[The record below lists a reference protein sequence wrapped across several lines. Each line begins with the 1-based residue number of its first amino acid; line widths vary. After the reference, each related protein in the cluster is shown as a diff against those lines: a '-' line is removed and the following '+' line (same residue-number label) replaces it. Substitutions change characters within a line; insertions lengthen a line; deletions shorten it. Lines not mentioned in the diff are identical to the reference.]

1 MRTIITIVKAH
12 YSLMSQLLLNI
23 LSNVTVP
30 PYPSFYVHFKHTF
43 VTHPTK
49 IFRSSITVKPSAR
62 NTACH
67 PPKNSELAPICY
79 LIDFQGWATPLQY
92 KLQRKL
98 HRAAPAVELSS
109 IFLMIAEIFETIV
122 SWSLRLQDVLK
133 PLLLLVTC
141 NMPRATWNRFLCQK
155 LGDKLQE
162 KSHRLTLTLVK

>member
-1 MRTIITIVKAH
+1 MVYGMRTIITIVKAD

-49 IFRSSITVKPSAR
+49 IFRSSIIVTPSPR

-67 PPKNSELAPICY
+67 PSPQKTQNVHLFVTS
-79 LIDFQGWATPLQY
+79 IDFQGWATPLQY

-109 IFLMIAEIFETIV
+109 IFFNDRRDFETIV
-122 SWSLRLQDVLK
+122 SWSLRLQDFLK

-141 NMPRATWNRFLCQK
+141 NKPRAT
-155 LGDKLQE
+155 
-162 KSHRLTLTLVK
+162 